1 MSGSCSA
8 WQIPGGWMLAP
19 CQKNPRC
26 GTGNYKRNTLVLQ
39 RPHLSKQRMT
49 YMYTHFL
56 SFSSP
61 PSVNHETISWTEC
74 TNSLASDLIRWI
86 PDAAVLRFVC
96 VTCMSSTS
104 WIHCCFFFFFFFFLG
119 GGGGGGKGGAGFC
132 SCFVLFSFL
141 FVRVCFSFF
150 SSLFSFSFFFVLSVC
165 LVLFVNCFL

>member
-26 GTGNYKRNTLVLQ
+26 GTGNYKRNTLTLQ
-39 RPHLSKQRMT
+39 RPHLSKQRIT

-104 WIHCCFFFFFFFFLG
+104 WIHCCFFFFFFFFFLG
-119 GGGGGGKGGAGFC
+119 GEGGCWFLFLFCFVFFSFC
-132 SCFVLFSFL
+132 SCLFL
-141 FVRVCFSFF
+141 FFF
-150 SSLFSFSFFFVLSVC
+150 LFFSFSFFFVLSVC